1 MVLSPLDHS
10 YYPRHLHTN
19 TGQIKASRGRCLF
32 LKHGPRTKWFYLR
45 IKKKEGDKR
54 IYNPNEVCPR
64 YSPLKI
70 EVYKSLLMV
79 QSAILVK
86 NWKWKKW
93 EEFKSTPFCPPS
105 HFWPDLKKASQL
117 ALVPELD
124 THTHLTHVPFLTSKQ
139 ELRSR
144 VSSQMCDSRSKSTS
158 WHHLEQRVSQNWS
171 LISIILYPPT
181 LLPCLIN
188 DVPIFKW

>member
-1 MVLSPLDHS
+1 MASDVFIGNLESSWNKDPKNPMVLSPLDHS

-93 EEFKSTPFCPPS
+93 EEFKSTPFCSPSLFGLTLKKRHHTHTVLS
-105 HFWPDLKKASQL
+105 HF
-117 ALVPELD
+117 
-124 THTHLTHVPFLTSKQ
+124 PFLTSKQ

-144 VSSQMCDSRSKSTS
+144 VSSQMCNTRSKSPPS
-158 WHHLEQRVSQNWS
+158 FWS
-171 LISIILYPPT
+171 
-181 LLPCLIN
+181 
-188 DVPIFKW
+188 KG